1 MQAGTNMA
9 KQWIDTYNQAQTQR
23 GLRKLGP
30 QASVVSG
37 NTFEV
42 DGATGLVADGEMGVD
57 RNGRQ
62 VTVQQAYQ
70 NANDEIESYN
80 SYSPPSKHV
89 QELKIGPKTGLGF
102 ATRAG
107 SYDAGVHT
115 DAKLA
120 QQGVDRYNT
129 GLKRAQAD
137 VYRQFGND
145 TMGMSLDNNAA
156 EGERYARTEARQAA
170 RDLEEQR
177 RWDTEDKRAGDLH
190 LTQKGLSQQQ
200 GDMNKHTLDKQN
212 QALLDQTAAGELVGN
227 LKPGMTPDQIRD
239 SAKNLSP
246 AAQRLVFEHLVT
258 TNKAET
264 DILRHNVV
272 KAITQHGQTLAGVL
286 KLHKEDPNFDP
297 DGYFEATYDDKGG
310 VTLQPYRD
318 AKPNGKPLSFKSE
331 MEAHEHLIRVA
342 QEPWTLLEA
351 KLTRDA
357 REVKAAQEAAESAS
371 KIRLQDKQGVAL
383 GAQARA
389 SDATGREAAANIKA
403 NEADRKIATGNTS
416 KKQAASKSK
425 VSDQFLGLK

>member
-1 MQAGTNMA
+1 
-9 KQWIDTYNQAQTQR
+9 
-23 GLRKLGP
+23 
-30 QASVVSG
+30 VVSG

-62 VTVQQAYQ
+62 VNVRQAYD
-70 NANDEIESYN
+70 NAQADIDAYN
-80 SYSPPSKHV
+80 KGLSQDRQV
-89 QELKIGPKTGLGF
+89 TGVGPVKMGGPGF
-102 ATRAG
+102 AARAG

-115 DAKLA
+115 DAPNAQQLA
-120 QQGVDRYNT
+120 QQGADRYNT